1 MAIQEKPIKINEL
14 DLKRKIIENKRVSKV
29 VKGGRVLS
37 FNALVVVGDEI
48 DVVGFGF
55 GKAGDVKTAIEKATN
70 DARKNVVRISL
81 LNGQLPHAMRFKYNG
96 NKIFIK
102 PARKGT
108 GIVAGGAMRS
118 VLELAGVA
126 DVSAKA
132 YGSNKHNIVI
142 ATIEALKALRTPYA
156 VAKQRGIPL
165 EKVFNG

>member
-1 MAIQEKPIKINEL
+1 MGIQEKLIKINEL
-14 DLKRKIIENKRVSKV
+14 DLKKRIIENKRVSKV
-29 VKGGRVLS
+29 IKGGRVLS
-37 FNALVVVGDEI
+37 FNALVVVGDGI
-48 DVVGFGF
+48 NVVGFGF
-55 GKAGDVKTAIEKATN
+55 GKAVDVKTAIEKATN

-81 LNGQLPHAMRFKYNG
+81 LNGQLPHAMRFKYNA
-96 NKIFIK
+96 NEIFIK

-108 GIVAGGAMRS
+108 GIIAGGAMRT
-118 VLELAGVA
+118 VLELAGVT

-156 VAKQRGIPL
+156 IAKQRGIPL